1 MKTKKQKAAM
11 LKRAKAGVKGLIATW
26 VDPDPMSSGGT
37 RFSDMG
43 VSHRN
48 PVWRLASE
56 TVLRNHGD
64 WIIGGSP
71 FRWLINLDVVFDYP
85 NGIRQI
91 ETREVE
97 AFARMEDLNPYCFD
111 AIEDAIRHGD
121 KSFYRH
127 VKFTVECIGI

>member
-1 MKTKKQKAAM
+1 MKSPKKKTAM

-26 VDPDPMSSGGT
+26 VDPDPFNSGGAN
-37 RFSDMG
+37 FSQMA

-48 PVWRLASE
+48 PVWKIAAE
-56 TVLRNHGD
+56 DVLRNHGD
-64 WIIGGSP
+64 WIISGAQ
-71 FRWLINLDVVFDYP
+71 FKWLINLDVVFDYP
-85 NGIRQI
+85 NGVRQI

-121 KSFYRH
+121 KSCYKH
-127 VKFTVECIGI
+127 VKFTVECVGL